1 MTTTLATFLVIHVL
15 TGILGIGLHNV
26 TLLHILKKVPD
37 YVGIA
42 RLAWSAFVMYLISWG
57 TSAYYYVTYYG
68 TKVKPRILEGDTPF
82 AHNFF
87 METKE
92 HIFLVLPFVALSI
105 ALAVTYLKANPA
117 DDELRKKTAFLTLV
131 AFVIGVAVAASGIF
145 VSGSI

>member
-1 MTTTLATFLVIHVL
+1 MTTTLATFLVVHVL
-15 TGILGIGLHNV
+15 TGVLGIGLHNV
-26 TLLHILKKVPD
+26 TLMHILKKTPD
-37 YVGIA
+37 YASIM

-68 TKVKPRILEGDTPF
+68 TSVKPRILAGNAPF

-105 ALAVTYLKANPA
+105 ALSVTYLKNNP